1 VYAANPYPAPFYA
14 PVPQAAPAA
23 PRPAPPAAARAPQP
37 VSVAWPAPP
46 PAPTQVA
53 AGRAPAPVVRGQMPE
68 EPHPAAAPPKLAL
81 PPPEALGVPVP
92 HPAAPVDWTALRVRL
107 DRLGAT
113 QFALER
119 LPEGDYRFRCRL
131 PSADPA
137 HPRTVEVRAATEAE
151 AVRQALAQAERP

>member
-23 PRPAPPAAARAPQP
+23 PRPAAARAPQP
-37 VSVAWPAPP
+37 PSVAWPAPP
-46 PAPTQVA
+46 PAPTPVA
-53 AGRAPAPVVRGQMPE
+53 AGRAPAAVVRGQMPE

-113 QFALER
+113 EFALER

-151 AVRQALAQAERP
+151 AVQQALAQAERP